1 MNCIIE
7 QSARGYDTL
16 SIEALLAT
24 KRRIFLTKPVDSE
37 SCAEIIRQLM
47 FFNSEDAAAEIVMYI
62 NTPGGE
68 VDSGFAVYD
77 VMRMIEA
84 PVRTV
89 CIGVCASMGALI
101 YLGGERR
108 EMLPHSRLMIHDPS
122 FGGGS
127 YAGKKPHELQ
137 SEVNKLSETHDAL
150 CRVIAERTG
159 RTLEEVCEKT
169 ASDTYF
175 TAEQAISF
183 GLAHAVAQHI

>member
-16 SIEALLAT
+16 SIEALIAT

-77 VMRMIEA
+77 VMRMIES

-108 EMLPHSRLMIHDPS
+108 EMLLHSRLMIHDPS

-137 SEVNKLSETHDAL
+137 SEVNKLSETRDAL

>member
-1 MNCIIE
+1 MNYIIE

-16 SIEALLAT
+16 PIESLLNT
-24 KRRIFLTKPVDSE
+24 RRKIFLTQEIDSKI
-37 SCAEIIRQLM
+37 CAEIIEQLM
-47 FFNSEDAAAEIVMYI
+47 YFNCENSQEEIVMYI
-62 NTPGGE
+62 NTPGGA

-89 CIGVCASMGALI
+89 CIGVAASMGALI
-101 YLGGERR
+101 YLGGEKR

-137 SEVNKLSETHDAL
+137 SEVDKLNETREAL
-150 CRVIAERTG
+150 CKVIAERTG
-159 RTLEEVCEKT
+159 RTFEEVCEKT
-169 ASDTYF
+169 ATDTYF
-175 TAEQAISF
+175 RADEAIAF
-183 GLAHAVAQHI
+183 GLAHSVCEHI

>member
-16 SIEALLAT
+16 AVEALLAT
-24 KRRIFLTKPVDSE
+24 KRRIFLTTPVDST

-47 FFNSEDAAAEIVMYI
+47 FFNSEDSSSEIVLYI
-62 NTPGGE
+62 NTLGGE

-77 VMRMIEA
+77 TMRLIEA

-122 FGGGS
+122 FSGGS

-137 SEVNKLSETHDAL
+137 AEVNKLNETRKAL

-169 ASDTYF
+169 ATDTYF
-175 TAEQAISF
+175 TAEQAIEF
-183 GLAHAVAQHI
+183 GLAHAVAQKL

>member
-7 QSARGYDTL
+7 QSARGNDQL

-24 KRRIFLTKPVDSE
+24 KRRIFLTTPVTGE
-37 SCAEIIRQLM
+37 SCADIIRLLM
-47 FFNSEDAAAEIVMYI
+47 YFNDQNPTEEIVLYI
-62 NTPGGE
+62 NSPGGE

-77 VMRMIEA
+77 AMRMIEA

-89 CIGVCASMGALI
+89 CIGVSASMGALI
-101 YLGGERR
+101 YLGGDTR

-137 SEVNKLSETHDAL
+137 AEVDKLNETREAL

-159 RTLEEVCEKT
+159 KSLEEVAAKT
-169 ASDTYF
+169 ETDSYF
-175 TAEQAISF
+175 TAQQAIEF
-183 GLAHAVAQHI
+183 GLAHAIAQKI

>member
-1 MNCIIE
+1 MTYIIE
-7 QSARGYDTL
+7 QSARGSEAL
-16 SIEALLAT
+16 PVEALLAT
-24 KRRIFLTKPVDSE
+24 KRRIFLTKPVDSTT
-37 SCAEIIRQLM
+37 CAEIIQQLM
-47 FFNSEDAAAEIVMYI
+47 YFNSEDPTSEIVLYI

-77 VMRMIEA
+77 TMRMIEA
-84 PVRTV
+84 PIRTV

-122 FGGGS
+122 FSGGS

-137 SEVNKLSETHDAL
+137 SEVNKLNETRDAL

-169 ASDTYF
+169 ENDTCF
-175 TAEQAISF
+175 TAEQAIEF
-183 GLAHAVAQHI
+183 GLAHTVAGHI

>member
-1 MNCIIE
+1 MNYIIE

-16 SIEALLAT
+16 SVEALLAT
-24 KRRIFLTKPVDSE
+24 KRRIFLTNPVDSDN
-37 SCAEIIRQLM
+37 CAEIIRQLM
-47 FFNSEDAAAEIVMYI
+47 FFNSQDAAAEIVLYI

-77 VMRMIEA
+77 TMRMIDA

-137 SEVNKLSETHDAL
+137 AEVNKLSETRDAL

-159 RTLEEVCEKT
+159 RTFAEVCEKT
-169 ASDTYF
+169 ATDTYF
-175 TAEQAISF
+175 TPEQAIEF
-183 GLAHAVAQHI
+183 GLAHAVAERI

>member
-1 MNCIIE
+1 MTYIIE
-7 QSARGYDTL
+7 QSARGSEAL
-16 SIEALLAT
+16 PVEALLAT
-24 KRRIFLTKPVDSE
+24 KRRIFLTKPVDSTT
-37 SCAEIIRQLM
+37 CAEIIQQLM
-47 FFNSEDAAAEIVMYI
+47 YFNSEDPTSEIVLYI

-77 VMRMIEA
+77 AMRMLEA

-122 FGGGS
+122 FSGGS

-137 SEVNKLSETHDAL
+137 SEVNKLSETRDAL

-159 RTLEEVCEKT
+159 RTLGEVCEKT
-169 ASDTYF
+169 ENDTYF
-175 TAEQAISF
+175 TAEQAIEF
-183 GLAHAVAQHI
+183 GLAHAVAEHI